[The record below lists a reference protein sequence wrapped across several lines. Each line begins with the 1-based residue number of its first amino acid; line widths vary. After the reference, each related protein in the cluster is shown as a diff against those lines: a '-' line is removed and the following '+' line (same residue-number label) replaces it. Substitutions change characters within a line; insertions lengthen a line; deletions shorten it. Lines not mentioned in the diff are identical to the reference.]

1 MSTFW
6 GSHQGALYPHCSNLF
21 VPTSL
26 SQPDFCVPVNMDLQE
41 DDATGIKPC
50 TDDVAGTRKLVEQNS
65 EARVTPSKLS
75 LAHSSHTLAPTIQ
88 SVRYP
93 ELFADTWGRG
103 GEDDVI
109 PPPPPPPASN
119 RSRRLLREAAGRATL
134 SQEEEDLIR
143 DIEGQGQASERE
155 LDEFFDEFHGQ
166 GGWTTSDRARPM
178 SPLSPT
184 PAFVAASAA
193 AAAASAEIDSVH
205 DVGWQPVGAAD
216 TRAQGRSV
224 LGKLAIDERAGL
236 GLVGPRVDNRDS
248 LEESSGTK
256 GEGERYSGVCSG
268 ILSSLGGEQ
277 VEEWDGD
284 YEGEDVEAY
293 TCVLLCGGLSL
304 RHPLRRA
311 CLTISCS
318 PVVNWTFLF
327 ANIVCCS
334 LLALAPDLFSHT
346 SDGTLIDGRNFD
358 YSSKVLRVVEFAFL
372 ALLLV
377 EMAVGLIA
385 WGFLGRGSW
394 LRRSNFHVLDAAIFC
409 CSILDLGMRTFGGL
423 ALIPVHSLRFL
434 RVFKSL
440 FRLPGFSAGRA
451 LLKSLDKAA
460 SKLLCVLALVL
471 VFFLGFAAYGI
482 SSFQSKFSQRCVYF
496 ERHVPSCASSQ
507 FGAWE
512 PHCDP
517 RQWRAQVMNSRTVPA
532 LTGGFPFE
540 RACKVYHTSYDS
552 LAAVK
557 LPRDPAG
564 LLHTCQVD
572 EFRAGQPV
580 TQMCA
585 PLNNPGNGFAH
596 FDHIG
601 GALLTVAT
609 CAMLPESAGLLHIA
623 LESYAE
629 EEMGAVLAVYLF
641 FFFIAVLCS
650 SFLFSLFVVILS
662 GTYNSAKAHTF
673 EVRAERLRR
682 RRKRHA
688 FRKRVRELEAAAR
701 GVEDKSFES
710 ELAGATRVRG
720 TTEEGETY
728 IDPEGSMESSDSEQG
743 AGDTVGNKSRHVRQ
757 VSKHSGFWKGRPPPP
772 PSLHWAASDAGKDH
786 MGNETSGCMSQLR
799 LRLEQWLEHQAHRHF
814 VTVIICLQVA
824 AIGVTQDRL
833 LSPEYDIIQC
843 FCTGVFGAEAL
854 LRLASGHAK
863 GLGLQYFFECA
874 GILIGVIGLVLHK
887 RIYVVAPAILRA
899 YRLISYF
906 PAFQYLMQSTVLA
919 THALLQL
926 MLLLLLFVISAAV
939 AGRYL
944 INATM
949 EGRDHFATLPHS
961 LRTAFIIFS
970 GDNWA
975 KLMFNAM
982 ASKTTALGQIL
993 VAGYVLLWVGLSV
1006 FILSNLAV
1014 AVMINHVEISK
1025 LVQVIEG
1032 PGLKMS
1038 AKQMV
1043 RRSWATL
1050 YNPSQNN
1057 SSIHQP
1063 DDAAQAHSLTH
1074 TRSPRLLWIE
1084 CFLRDRIHQ
1093 DNDLLQICEGS
1104 VVNCREAEQE
1114 VRENIGKEG
1123 GGGGDRIPPLLAA
1136 MVDVLQKQSANE
1148 GPGLN
1153 ERIQDAD
1160 GEIKC
1165 GGEASETRERR
1176 GAITANRLKSGR
1188 QASVKGLH
1196 SGFLSHEQ
1204 SPELLSD
1211 SKVFKLRHDR
1221 SYLMFSSQN
1230 CIRKACISVYRTKS
1244 FKLLVTF
1251 AVSTSC
1257 FLAAV
1262 LPAHSGT
1269 YSQENV
1275 IQPHVG
1281 FMLNRACLGIFTM
1294 EFLIKSVSK
1303 NFLIGPT
1310 AYLKSGWNKLDFCI
1324 LVLDWVTVIGE
1335 LSSKGFAAG
1344 RSARALSAIRVIP
1357 RNEGIRGLTEAFSR
1371 TLEPMTYVLVFQI
1384 LNTLLWAFLARELF
1398 SARLHSCSGPGAEF
1412 PQGKSMCSGTFV
1424 SASNEADKS
1433 PFLMPRAW
1441 IPPQLHF
1448 DSVHDAFLAMLSCS
1462 ALQWVEIMHNCA
1474 DSTERDIGPLP
1485 DANWQATLF
1494 FVAWLLFGHFLIIN
1508 LFLAFIVQEFKMKEG
1523 LTNADAH
1530 MHRYQRQIKVAYFS
1544 LHDPEAAALQNP
1556 ASRALSTVISSTA
1569 FDMFSTLCIVLNVIC
1584 LLGDHANKSAE
1595 FEDFLQIASF
1605 VFWLLL
1611 CGELLLHLLARGP
1624 KCFMASYWMLFDVC
1638 ITIGISVAYASGSSL
1653 AMRRAQCLRLVRIL
1667 KALAK
1672 FKQFRMIL
1680 EALITCL
1687 PQLGNVIGLL
1697 LIGMYFFTVLGNSW
1711 FGQTRGGKRLGR
1723 TSNFSSFTES
1733 AHTIFQLLFTGD
1745 DWHILMRD
1753 CMVQPPYCT
1762 ADLHSI
1768 SSSDC
1773 GSPFAPA
1780 YFVAFRWLCESLIL
1794 NFLIGIIFNNFSF
1807 LTDDWHHV
1815 ETTDWKNGASLSQV
1829 IDAAKVFRTVDR
1841 CRGFI
1846 PLTSVRRL
1854 LFSLAQPLGF
1864 RKPDGGV
1871 EYEKRHQITYLLIR
1885 AELNLLAVQNAQN
1898 AAEHARGFLGK
1909 LKQMLA
1915 RALGSHVR
1923 KANESTVS
1931 YTQVM
1936 VTLWCWQKPDFV
1948 SSFSRR
1954 QRRRTL
1960 HLIYATANALKLVSF
1975 LRDLVAER
1983 QKRYFHAHLQ
1993 WSRSDAAY
2001 KRRATLRHLD
2011 TQRRALLL
2019 DRARQ
2024 GVSARRLSCAQIQ
2037 ARQRVKIG
2045 EREAAGIALRYIE
2058 KAPRLMVAQH
2068 RLVVER
2074 WRAESVFQE
2083 SGCEVYPWLILF
2095 GSSFFCSS
2103 FEANF
2108 AEYAAVVAANVA
2120 DLIS

>member
-1 MSTFW
+1 MEL
-6 GSHQGALYPHCSNLF
+6 H
-21 VPTSL
+21 
-26 SQPDFCVPVNMDLQE
+26 E
-41 DDATGIKPC
+41 DNATGIKRC
-50 TDDVAGTRKLVEQNS
+50 TEDVAETQKLVEQNS

-75 LAHSSHTLAPTIQ
+75 LAHSSHTFAPTIQ
-88 SVRYP
+88 SVHYP
-93 ELFADTWGRG
+93 ELSADTWGREG
-103 GEDDVI
+103 GD
-109 PPPPPPPASN
+109 ASN
-119 RSRRLLREAAGRATL
+119 RSRRLLRSIRGDSVEAARQVTF
-134 SQEEEDLIR
+134 SQEEEDVMR

-155 LDEFFDEFHGQ
+155 LDEIFEEFHGQ
-166 GGWTTSDRARPM
+166 GGWATSDRARSM
-178 SPLSPT
+178 SPLSQT
-184 PAFVAASAA
+184 PAFAAASAA
-193 AAAASAEIDSVH
+193 AAAAAAESESVH
-205 DVGWQPVGAAD
+205 DVGWQSVGEAD

-224 LGKLAIDERAGL
+224 WGELAIDERAGL
-236 GLVGPRVDNRDS
+236 GLVGPRVDNGDS
-248 LEESSGTK
+248 LEEARGTK

-304 RHPLRRA
+304 RHPLRRV

-327 ANIVCCS
+327 ANIACCS
-334 LLALAPDLFSHT
+334 LLALVPDLL

-358 YSSKVLRVVEFAFL
+358 YSSNVLRVVEVAFL
-372 ALLLV
+372 VLLVV
-377 EMAVGLIA
+377 EMAVGLVA

-409 CSILDLGMRTFGGL
+409 FSILDLGMRTFGGP

-434 RVFKSL
+434 RIFKS
-440 FRLPGFSAGRA
+440 FSRLPGFSAGRA
-451 LLKSLDKAA
+451 LLMSLDKAV
-460 SKLLCVLALVL
+460 SQLLLVLALVL

-482 SSFQSKFSQRCVYF
+482 SSFQANFSQRCVYF

-512 PHCDP
+512 PPCDP
-517 RQWRAQVMNSRTVPA
+517 RHWRAQVTDSQTVPA

-540 RACKVYHTSYDS
+540 RACKVYHTSDDS
-552 LAAVK
+552 LAAAK

-585 PLNNPGNGFAH
+585 PLENPGNGFAH

-623 LESYAE
+623 LESYAK

-641 FFFIAVLCS
+641 FLFIFLLCS
-650 SFLFSLFVVILS
+650 SFLFSLFVVIVA
-662 GTYNSAKAHTF
+662 GTYNSAEAHTF

-701 GVEDKSFES
+701 GVEGKSVES
-710 ELAGATRVRG
+710 EVAGATRVRG

-728 IDPEGSMESSDSEQG
+728 MDPEGSMESSDSEQG
-743 AGDTVGNKSRHVRQ
+743 GGDTVGNKSRPVRR

-786 MGNETSGCMSQLR
+786 MGNETSGCMPQLR
-799 LRLEQWLEHQAHRHF
+799 LKLEQWFEHQVHGHF
-814 VTVIICLQVA
+814 VTIIICLQVA
-824 AIGVTQDRL
+824 TIGVTQDSL
-833 LSPEYDIIQC
+833 WSPNYDIIQC
-843 FCTGVFGAEAL
+843 FCTGAFGVEAL
-854 LRLASGHAK
+854 LRLASGRAK
-863 GLGLQYFFECA
+863 GLGLQYFIECA
-874 GILIGVIGLVLHK
+874 GILIGVIGLVMHK

-899 YRLISYF
+899 YRLIGYF
-906 PAFQYLMQSTVLA
+906 PALQYLMQSTVLA

-944 INATM
+944 VNATM

-982 ASKTTALGQIL
+982 ASKTTASGQIL
-993 VAGYVLLWVGLSV
+993 VAGYFLLWVGFSV
-1006 FILSNLAV
+1006 FVLFNLAV

-1032 PGLKMS
+1032 PGLKM
-1038 AKQMV
+1038 AANQMV
-1043 RRSWATL
+1043 RRSYGML
-1050 YNPSQNN
+1050 YNPSQDN
-1057 SSIHQP
+1057 SSILQP

-1074 TRSPRLLWIE
+1074 TRSPGLLWIE
-1084 CFLRDRIHQ
+1084 SLLRDRIHQ
-1093 DNDLLQICEGS
+1093 DNDLLQICRGS

-1114 VRENIGKEG
+1114 VKENIGKEG
-1123 GGGGDRIPPLLAA
+1123 GGGGERIPPLLAA
-1136 MVDVLQKQSANE
+1136 MIDVLQKQSVDK

-1153 ERIQDAD
+1153 ERIHGAD

-1165 GGEASETRERR
+1165 GEEASETRR

-1188 QASVKGLH
+1188 QASVKGLQ

-1204 SPELLSD
+1204 SSELLSESQVLKPRYD
-1211 SKVFKLRHDR
+1211 H
-1221 SYLMFSSQN
+1221 SYFMFSSQN
-1230 CIRKACISVYRTKS
+1230 CIRKACISVYHMNS
-1244 FKLLVTF
+1244 FKLLVNF
-1251 AVSTSC
+1251 AVLTSC
-1257 FLAAV
+1257 ILAAV

-1269 YSQENV
+1269 YSQENL

-1281 FMLNRACLGIFTM
+1281 FMLHRACLGIFTM

-1303 NFLIGPT
+1303 NLLIGPT
-1310 AYLKSGWNKLDFCI
+1310 AYLKSGWNKLDFYI

-1335 LSSKGFAAG
+1335 LSSNSWGFTAG
-1344 RSARALSAIRVIP
+1344 RSARALSAIRAIP
-1357 RNEGIRGLTEAFSR
+1357 RNDGIRVLIESFLR
-1371 TLEPMTYVLVFQI
+1371 TLVPMTYVLVFQI

-1412 PQGKSMCSGTFV
+1412 PKGKSMCTGTFV
-1424 SASNEADKS
+1424 SASNEAAQS

-1448 DSVHDAFLAMLSCS
+1448 ESVYDAFLAMLSCS

-1474 DSTERDIGPLP
+1474 DITEQDISPSQ
-1485 DANWQATLF
+1485 DANWQATIF

-1508 LFLAFIVQEFKMKEG
+1508 LFLAFIVQEFKIKDG

-1544 LHDPEAAALQNP
+1544 LQDPEAAALKNP
-1556 ASRALSTVISSTA
+1556 ASRALRTVILSAA
-1569 FDMFSTLCIVLNVIC
+1569 FDMFSTFCIVLNVIF
-1584 LLGDHANKSAE
+1584 LLGDHANKSAK
-1595 FEDFLQIASF
+1595 FEDFLQLASS

-1611 CGELLLHLLARGP
+1611 CGEMLLHLLAQGP
-1624 KCFMASYWMLFDVC
+1624 KCFMVSYWMLFDLCV
-1638 ITIGISVAYASGSSL
+1638 TIGISVAYASGSSL

-1672 FKQFRMIL
+1672 FKQFRVIL
-1680 EALITCL
+1680 EALLTCL

-1697 LIGMYFFTVLGNSW
+1697 SIGLYFFTVLGVSW

-1733 AHTIFQLLFTGD
+1733 AHTIFQLLLTGD
-1745 DWHILMRD
+1745 DWHVLMRD

-1768 SSSDC
+1768 SNTDC
-1773 GSPFAPA
+1773 GWPFAPA

-1794 NFLIGIIFNNFSF
+1794 NLLIGIVFNNFTF
-1807 LTDDWHHV
+1807 LTDHGQHVDTPDWR
-1815 ETTDWKNGASLSQV
+1815 NGASLSQV
-1829 IDAAKVFRTVDR
+1829 IEAAKVFRTIDR

-1854 LFSLAQPLGF
+1854 LFSLEQPLGF

-1871 EYEKRHQITYLLIR
+1871 EYKKRQQITYLLIR
-1885 AELNLLAVQNAQN
+1885 AELNLLAVQNAQD
-1898 AAEHARGFLGK
+1898 AAEHARRFLGK

-1915 RALGSHVR
+1915 NALGSHVL
-1923 KANESTVS
+1923 KANESAVS

-1936 VTLWCWQKPDFV
+1936 VTLWCWQKPEFV
-1948 SSFSRR
+1948 SNILRR
-1954 QRRRTL
+1954 KRRRTL
-1960 HLIYATANALKLVSF
+1960 QLIYATANALKLASF

-2001 KRRATLRHLD
+2001 KRRASRRHLD
-2011 TQRRALLL
+2011 TQLPLLL
-2019 DRARQ
+2019 ARARQ
-2024 GVSARRLSCAQIQ
+2024 GFSAGRLSCAQIQ
-2037 ARQRVKIG
+2037 ARRVENG
-2045 EREAAGIALRYIE
+2045 EREAWGFALRSIE

-2068 RLVVER
+2068 SLVAER

-2083 SGCEVYPWLILF
+2083 SGCEVYPWFILD
-2095 GSSFFCSS
+2095 GSSFFCAS
-2103 FEANF
+2103 FAANV
-2108 AEYAAVVAANVA
+2108 AAHVAANVA
-2120 DLIS
+2120 AFAENVAVAAANVANLISCRLIYLHTYIAGGHRQASPTQSVSTLF